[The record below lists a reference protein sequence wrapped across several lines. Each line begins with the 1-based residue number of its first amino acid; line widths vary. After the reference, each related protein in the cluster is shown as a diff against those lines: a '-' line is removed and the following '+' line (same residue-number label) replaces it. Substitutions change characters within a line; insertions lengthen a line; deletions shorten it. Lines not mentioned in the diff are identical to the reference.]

1 MRRKGRTALTSAG
14 VAIGVGLIVALLS
27 IAAGVQRTAADLIH
41 VGRADFGLFQEGAAD
56 LTKSLLPVSL
66 ASSVRHEPG
75 VNQVASVFL
84 HVTRVGGNDELRG
97 KLRVDAG
104 AGRVHTGAARR
115 VFVAARPAGAADPA
129 HRAGERFRLRAV
141 SARADRDQMRRV
153 AGEGSPATLAAGSHV
168 ARVWLAVLDRSAARV
183 RDAQRC
189 RRRRSGPREG
199 GEHGDHGCCGRA
211 RHPAA
216 VGVVPREAEVPK
228 RRGLE
233 RELKRSLAH
242 VKRYGVNAALVYLDL
257 DGFKRIS
264 DRHGHAAGDAVLKA
278 VAMVLDRHS
287 RESDGVA
294 RVGGDE
300 FVLLLWSCSEA
311 DAQVK
316 AQAIEVAIARM
327 TPTHAGAVLQVGASC
342 GVAMLLPLDRPQDL
356 LDRAD
361 RAMYARKRVR
371 GDLRR
376 AV

>member
-1 MRRKGRTALTSAG
+1 MPKLEERSRAAKPRTGPKPMRALQRRAAEPAGRVEGPPRPAR
-14 VAIGVGLIVALLS
+14 
-27 IAAGVQRTAADLIH
+27 AAGVELAAEVARLE
-41 VGRADFGLFQEGAAD
+41 RE
-56 LTKSLLPVSL
+56 L
-66 ASSVRHEPG
+66 A
-75 VNQVASVFL
+75 
-84 HVTRVGGNDELRG
+84 
-97 KLRVDAG
+97 
-104 AGRVHTGAARR
+104 
-115 VFVAARPAGAADPA
+115 
-129 HRAGERFRLRAV
+129 
-141 SARADRDQMRRV
+141 SARAQV
-153 AGEGSPATLAAGSHV
+153 AALAAF
-168 ARVWLAVLDRSAARV
+168 
-183 RDAQRC
+183 AQID
-189 RRRRSGPREG
+189 PLT
-199 GEHGDHGCCGRA
+199 DILN
-211 RHPAA
+211 
-216 VGVVPREAEVPK
+216 

-257 DGFKRIS
+257 DGFKRIN

-287 RESDGVA
+287 RESDVVA

-300 FVLLLWSCSEA
+300 FVLLLWNCSEA

-316 AQAIEVAIARM
+316 AQAIEAAIARM

-371 GDLRR
+371 NTILR